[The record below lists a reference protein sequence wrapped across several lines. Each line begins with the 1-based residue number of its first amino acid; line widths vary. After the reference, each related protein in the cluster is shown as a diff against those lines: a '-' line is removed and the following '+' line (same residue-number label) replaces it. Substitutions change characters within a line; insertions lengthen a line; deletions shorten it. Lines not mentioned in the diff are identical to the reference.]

1 MGLDI
6 VLFKTKSTEVANFR
20 KVNFLFK
27 FFEDKIG
34 DRNPTT
40 IEVTTDDLC
49 ELRDRCSK
57 VLTDHTLAEELLP
70 TCSGFFF
77 GSTEYDKDYFKD
89 VLQVLDVCES
99 LLKQPLDDGER
110 YELYVWY

>member
-6 VLFKTKSTEVANFR
+6 VLFKTKAAEVANFR

>member
-6 VLFKTKSTEVANFR
+6 VLFKTKAAEVANFR

-89 VLQVLDVCES
+89 VLRVLDTCEA

>member
-1 MGLDI
+1 M
-6 VLFKTKSTEVANFR
+6 
-20 KVNFLFK
+20 
-27 FFEDKIG
+27 FEDRIG
-34 DRNPTT
+34 DINPTI
-40 IEVTTDDLC
+40 IEVTTDDLR
-49 ELRDRCSK
+49 ELGDRCSK

-77 GSTEYDKDYFKD
+77 GSTEYDDCYFED

-99 LLKQPLDDGER
+99 LLKHSLDDGER

>member
-6 VLFKTKSTEVANFR
+6 VLFKTKAAEVANFR

-77 GSTEYDKDYFKD
+77 GSTEYNKDYFKD

>member
-6 VLFKTKSTEVANFR
+6 VLFKTKSVEIANFR

-40 IEVTTDDLC
+40 IEVTTDDLE
-49 ELRDRCSK
+49 ELRERCIK
-57 VLTDHTLAEELLP
+57 VLTDHTLAETLLP

-77 GSTEYDKDYFKD
+77 GSTEYDKYYFKD
-89 VLQVLDVCES
+89 VLQVLDTCES
-99 LLKQPLDDGER
+99 LLKHPLDDGER

>member
-6 VLFKTKSTEVANFR
+6 VLFKTKSTEIADFR
-20 KVNFLFK
+20 KINFLFK
-27 FFEDKIG
+27 FFKDKIG
-34 DRNPTT
+34 DKNPTT
-40 IEVTTDDLC
+40 IEVTTDDLE
-49 ELRDRCSK
+49 ELRERCIK
-57 VLTDHTLAEELLP
+57 VLADHTLAEELLP

-77 GSTEYDKDYFKD
+77 GSTEYNKYYFKD
-89 VLQVLDVCES
+89 VLRVLDTCEA

>member
-6 VLFKTKSTEVANFR
+6 VLFKTKAAEIANFR

-110 YELYVWY
+110 YELYIWY

>member
-27 FFEDKIG
+27 FFEDRIG
-34 DRNPTT
+34 DINPTT
-40 IEVTTDDLC
+40 IEVTTDDLR
-49 ELRDRCSK
+49 ELRNRCSE
-57 VLTDHTLAEELLP
+57 VLTDHTLAETLLP

-77 GSTEYDKDYFKD
+77 GSAEYDNDYFKD
-89 VLQVLDVCES
+89 VLRVLDVCES
-99 LLKQPLDDGER
+99 LLKQPLNHDEY
-110 YELYVWY
+110 YEFYIWY

>member
-6 VLFKTKSTEVANFR
+6 VLYKTKSTEVADFR

-49 ELRDRCSK
+49 DLRDRCSR
-57 VLTDHTLAEELLP
+57 VLLDHTLAEELLP

-77 GSTEYDKDYFKD
+77 GSTEYDDDYFKD
-89 VLQVLDVCES
+89 VLRVLDTCET

-110 YELYVWY
+110 YELYIWY

>member
-6 VLFKTKSTEVANFR
+6 VLFKTKAAEVANFR

-27 FFEDKIG
+27 FFENKIG

-40 IEVTTDDLC
+40 IEVTTDDLR

-77 GSTEYDKDYFKD
+77 GSTEYNKDYFKD
-89 VLQVLDVCES
+89 VLRVLDTCNV
-99 LLKQPLDDGER
+99 LLKHPLDDGER

>member
-6 VLFKTKSTEVANFR
+6 VLFKTKSAEVANFR

-40 IEVTTDDLC
+40 IEVTTDDLE
-49 ELRDRCSK
+49 ELRERCIK
-57 VLTDHTLAEELLP
+57 VLTDHTLAETLLP
-70 TCSGFFF
+70 TCSGCFF

-89 VLQVLDVCES
+89 VLRVLDVCES
-99 LLKQPLDDGER
+99 LLKHPLDDEER

>member
-6 VLFKTKSTEVANFR
+6 VLYKTKSTEVADFR

-40 IEVTTDDLC
+40 VEVATEDL
-49 ELRDRCSK
+49 EDLRDRCSR
-57 VLTDHTLAEELLP
+57 VLLP

-77 GSTEYDKDYFKD
+77 GSTEYDDDYFKD
-89 VLQVLDVCES
+89 VLRVLDTCET
-99 LLKQPLDDGER
+99 LLKQPLNHDEY
-110 YELYVWY
+110 YEFYIWY

>member
-6 VLFKTKSTEVANFR
+6 VLFKTKAAEVANFR

-77 GSTEYDKDYFKD
+77 GSTEYNKDYYKD

>member
-34 DRNPTT
+34 DRNSTT
-40 IEVTTDDLC
+40 IEVTTDDLR
-49 ELRDRCSK
+49 ELRNRCSE
-57 VLTDHTLAEELLP
+57 VLTDHTLAETLLP

-77 GSTEYDKDYFKD
+77 GSTEYDEYYFED
-89 VLQVLDVCES
+89 VLRVLDTCES
-99 LLKQPLDDGER
+99 LLKHPLDDGER

>member
-6 VLFKTKSTEVANFR
+6 VLFKTKAAEVANFR

-40 IEVTTDDLC
+40 IEVTIDDLC

-57 VLTDHTLAEELLP
+57 VLTDHTLAEALLP

-77 GSTEYDKDYFKD
+77 GSTEYDKYYFKD
-89 VLQVLDVCES
+89 VLRVLDTCEA

>member
-6 VLFKTKSTEVANFR
+6 VLFKTKAAEVANFR

-40 IEVTTDDLC
+40 IEVTTDDLR

-77 GSTEYDKDYFKD
+77 GSIEYDKDYFKD
-89 VLQVLDVCES
+89 VLQVLDTCEA
-99 LLKQPLDDGER
+99 LLKHPLDDGER
-110 YELYVWY
+110 YELDVWY

>member
-6 VLFKTKSTEVANFR
+6 VLFKTKAAEVANFR

-34 DRNPTT
+34 DRNPTI

-77 GSTEYDKDYFKD
+77 GSTEYNKDYYKD